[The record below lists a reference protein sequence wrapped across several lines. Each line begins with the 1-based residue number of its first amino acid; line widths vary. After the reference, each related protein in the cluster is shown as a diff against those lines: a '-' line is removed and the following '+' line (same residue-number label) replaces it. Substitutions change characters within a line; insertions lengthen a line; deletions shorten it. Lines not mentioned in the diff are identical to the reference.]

1 MSFFVSSQDLVNSL
15 SRFLLSFYQYV
26 KLQSYSEVSPI
37 VLFRLHNL
45 LIENRVEKEE
55 NPIIKYN
62 TFDGLETDRQFVLP
76 QSLVVADVITNVSN
90 SVDTANAHFV
100 DEDVDEF

>member
-1 MSFFVSSQDLVNSL
+1 MKGQG
-15 SRFLLSFYQYV
+15 R
-26 KLQSYSEVSPI
+26 SEVSSI

-55 NPIIKYN
+55 SHILKYN

-76 QSLVVADVITNVSN
+76 ESQGQTSTDMVDVTSKNITL
-90 SVDTANAHFV
+90 TA
-100 DEDVDEF
+100 DEDADEF